1 MHSTASDGVFSPSE
15 VVHTAIT
22 CGLHVIALT
31 DHDTTNGVMA
41 AQTAASQTPLQVIP
55 GIEMGCEDALRTID
69 ILGYFID
76 IGNEDFQNHLTDI
89 RTYRERRAELIVE
102 KLARLGVNISLER
115 VYAIS
120 EGAAITR
127 PHIARVMVEKGIVPD
142 SQTAF
147 NRYLA
152 NDAPA
157 YVPRFRLTIPE
168 AIAMIHQAGGAAVLA
183 HPGRYASPTKI
194 IGEAIA
200 AGVDGLEVYYPDHAP
215 EFRQQLLKTITEN
228 GLIATGGSDFHHPEN
243 GTIRMGV
250 EATNMPADTLIKLRE
265 RATRYQSTGF

>member
-1 MHSTASDGVFSPSE
+1 MHSTASDGMFSPSE

-22 CGLHVIALT
+22 RGLHVIALT
-31 DHDTTNGVMA
+31 DHDTTNGVSE
-41 AQTAASQTPLQVIP
+41 AQTTARQTPLQVIS

-69 ILGYFID
+69 ILGYLID
-76 IGNEDFQNHLTDI
+76 TENAEFQNHLTEI
-89 RTYRERRAELIVE
+89 RTYRERRAEMIVE
-102 KLARLGVNISLER
+102 KLARLGVNISLDR

-142 SQTAF
+142 NQTAF
-147 NRYLA
+147 NRYLG

-168 AIAMIHQAGGAAVLA
+168 AIAMIHQAGGVAVLA
-183 HPGRYASPTKI
+183 HPGRYANPTKV

-215 EFRQQLLKTITEN
+215 EFRQQILKITTEN
-228 GLIATGGSDFHHPEN
+228 NLIATGGSDFHHPEN
-243 GTIRMGV
+243 GTIRMGI
-250 EATNMPADTLIKLRE
+250 EAANMPADTLSKLHE
-265 RATRYQSTGF
+265 RATRYSA